1 MKFKNVETKLQLV
14 ENEYANYAKL
24 LLFLYRQVSSE
35 GLTLAQI
42 KTDMKTMDILEENI
56 NTTEFDLPDE
66 SKESIKKIVNKSV
79 WPIRHKD
86 LVAFSEYIDS
96 L

>member
-1 MKFKNVETKLQLV
+1 MKFVNKTTELKLV

-24 LLFLYRQVSSE
+24 LLFLYKQISSE

-42 KTDMKTMDILEENI
+42 KTDIKTMDALEANI
-56 NTTEFDLPDE
+56 EAPEIELPDE
-66 SKESIKKIVNKSV
+66 SKDSIKKMVAKSI

-86 LVAFSEYIDS
+86 LVEFYDYVDS